1 MLAEQKGDDKK
12 SAKKLLDSDDDEDDK
27 PKKGGKKGSDDDS
40 GDESDGGKKKKDG
53 KKGKEDTEEDRKAAS
68 DNHAQAMKMKQAMNQ
83 RDIGEVRNKVDNDE
97 DDDAGSVD
105 FKSVSLLVSARLFT
119 RASLARFAKHRHG
132 LFNRIF
138 RIGDGFDE
146 SKLLSFKKSLIKKAL
161 LKMNRDLDA
170 EAVQAFKSAIAC
182 CWLGFL
188 IAQRNR
194 RDVLHGRSQVE

>member
-105 FKSVSLLVSARLFT
+105 FKSVCVLACKCSLVHTRFACKIRQAPSRSVQPDIPHRRRLRRVQAAEFQEELDQEGAAQDESRPRRRG
-119 RASLARFAKHRHG
+119 RASLQECVLRC
-132 LFNRIF
+132 
-138 RIGDGFDE
+138 
-146 SKLLSFKKSLIKKAL
+146 
-161 LKMNRDLDA
+161 
-170 EAVQAFKSAIAC
+170 AC
-182 CWLGFL
+182 
-188 IAQRNR
+188 
-194 RDVLHGRSQVE
+194 